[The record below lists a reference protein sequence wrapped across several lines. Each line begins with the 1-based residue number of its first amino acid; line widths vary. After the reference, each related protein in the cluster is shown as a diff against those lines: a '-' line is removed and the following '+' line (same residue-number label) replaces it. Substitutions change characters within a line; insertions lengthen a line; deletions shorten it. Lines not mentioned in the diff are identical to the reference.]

1 MALARIG
8 RARRV
13 ENFTWPGF
21 VDALA
26 TLLMVIIFV
35 LMVFVLIQINL
46 AYRVSGQETTLGE
59 MRQQLAS
66 LSELLNIE
74 RRANADLAANLAQIT
89 NQLNSSNADRT
100 NLQAEL
106 TSVRAALNLRNND
119 IAELVAKQT
128 DMKASLTA
136 ARVSLEER
144 LGALQLVE
152 GQLAMALAKN
162 QRATDKINLLS
173 TEVVKSKAD
182 ADASRTEI
190 TKMASAL
197 ELAEKQLAM
206 AQAKSQSATDKISI
220 LSAEVNASRAET
232 KASRAE
238 VTEMTA
244 ALAALRLRIEELKS
258 LLAEKERETVRD
270 KVAIANLG
278 RSLNNALASRVQELQ
293 RFRSEFFGRLRDVLK
308 GRDDV
313 QIVGDRFVF
322 QSEVLFAQGQAE
334 IGPQG
339 QEQLAKLAI
348 TLADIAEKIPSDINW
363 VLQVDGHTDNV
374 PIRAG
379 RYADNWDLST
389 ERALSVV
396 RYLNEQGLPANRLA
410 AAGYGEYQP
419 LDTSDN
425 DNARR
430 KNRRIELKITQRVA
444 IK

>member
-8 RARRV
+8 NARRV

-35 LMVFVLIQINL
+35 LMVFVLIQVNL
-46 AYRVSGQETTLGE
+46 AYRVSGQDATLGE

-74 RRANADLAANLAQIT
+74 RRASADLAANLAQIT
-89 NQLNSSNADRT
+89 NQLNSSNAGRT
-100 NLQAEL
+100 ELEAEL
-106 TSVRAALNLRNND
+106 SSVQAALTMRNSEIAKLAARQAD
-119 IAELVAKQT
+119 IE
-128 DMKASLTA
+128 ASLAA
-136 ARVSLEER
+136 ARASLEER
-144 LGALQLVE
+144 LGALQLAE
-152 GQLAMALAKN
+152 G
-162 QRATDKINLLS
+162 
-173 TEVVKSKAD
+173 
-182 ADASRTEI
+182 
-190 TKMASAL
+190 
-197 ELAEKQLAM
+197 QLAM
-206 AQAKSQSATDKISI
+206 AQAKNQSATNKIGT
-220 LSAEVNASRAET
+220 LSAEITASKAET
-232 KASRAE
+232 EASRAE
-238 VTEMTA
+238 VAEMTR
-244 ALAALRLRIEELKS
+244 ALAALRLRIEDLTN
-258 LLAEKERETVRD
+258 LLAEKERETTRD

-278 RSLNNALASRVQELQ
+278 QSLNNALATRVQELQ

-348 TLADIAEKIPSDINW
+348 TLADIAQKIPGDINW
-363 VLQVDGHTDNV
+363 ILQVDGHTDNV

-396 RYLNEQGLPANRLA
+396 RYLNQQGLPANRLA

-419 LDTSDN
+419 LDASDSA
-425 DNARR
+425 NARR

>member
-8 RARRV
+8 NARRV

-35 LMVFVLIQINL
+35 LMVFVLIQVNL
-46 AYRVSGQETTLGE
+46 AYRVSGQDATLGE

-66 LSELLNIE
+66 LGELLNIE
-74 RRANADLAANLAQIT
+74 RRASADLATNLAQIT
-89 NQLNSSNADRT
+89 NQLNASNANRDE
-100 NLQAEL
+100 LQAQLASVQTAIAARNSQIANL
-106 TSVRAALNLRNND
+106 TAKQADTEAAL
-119 IAELVAKQT
+119 A
-128 DMKASLTA
+128 A
-136 ARVSLEER
+136 ARNSLEER
-144 LGALQLVE
+144 LGALQL
-152 GQLAMALAKN
+152 AKG
-162 QRATDKINLLS
+162 
-173 TEVVKSKAD
+173 
-182 ADASRTEI
+182 
-190 TKMASAL
+190 
-197 ELAEKQLAM
+197 QLAM
-206 AQAKSQSATDKISI
+206 AQAQNQSAANRIDA
-220 LSAEVNASRAET
+220 LSAETTASKAEI
-232 KASRAE
+232 AQ
-238 VTEMTA
+238 MTG
-244 ALAALRLRIEELKS
+244 ALAALRLRIEELTS
-258 LLAEKERETVRD
+258 LLAEKDRQTTRD
-270 KVAIANLG
+270 KVAITSLG

-334 IGPQG
+334 IGSQG
-339 QEQLAKLAI
+339 EEQLAKLAI
-348 TLADIAEKIPSDINW
+348 TLTDIAQKIPGDINW
-363 VLQVDGHTDNV
+363 ILQVDGHTDNV

-396 RYLNEQGLPANRLA
+396 RYLNQQGLPASRLA

-419 LDTSDN
+419 LDASDSY
-425 DNARR
+425 NARR
-430 KNRRIELKITQRVA
+430 KNRRIEIKITQRVA